1 MSVSAYDLALTSV
14 GVFRG
19 PSEVFIG
26 DGATGEIGSMVAG
39 WNLGGGPVLLVCD
52 STVADLGL
60 STRVLQATAAGP
72 HRVDVFDGITSE
84 PDLATATAV
93 TRKVRDDD
101 YVAVIGLGGGSSLD
115 LAKLA
120 AGLATNEGD
129 VLDAVGVNR
138 LANPA
143 LPLLLIPTTAGTGAE
158 ATRIAMISH
167 DGEKRIINDVQLIAR
182 GVVLD
187 PTLVSSLPRPVTA
200 STGMDA
206 LSHAIEAALSTN
218 ATALS
223 TRSSFEAVELL
234 SGSLPQ
240 SYRNGDDLEAR
251 RGCLMGSYLAGLAL
265 NAGSILG
272 HSMGYTIANR
282 VKVPHGISVA
292 MALPYCT
299 AYAASAAT
307 QRIDTLFARAG
318 QAASDHD
325 DIYGWIDALL
335 REFDVPTSL
344 REIGL
349 TQADAA
355 EMADECLNRYPRP
368 NNPTPLEADRLAD
381 LYRFMWHGELRE
393 AVTAFAPA

>member
-1 MSVSAYDLALTSV
+1 MTTAGYDLELASV

-19 PSEVFIG
+19 PSEVLIG
-26 DGATGEIGSMVAG
+26 DGATGQLGPMIAG
-39 WNLGGGPVLLVCD
+39 WSLEAGPVLLVCD
-52 STVADLGL
+52 STVAELGL
-60 STRVLQATAAGP
+60 STRVLRAMADGP
-72 HRVDVFDGITSE
+72 HRIDVFDQITSE

-93 TRKVRDDD
+93 TGKVRSDD

-120 AGLATNEGD
+120 AGLATNDRD
-129 VLDAVGVNR
+129 VLDAVGVNQ
-138 LANPA
+138 LADPA
-143 LPLLLIPTTAGTGAE
+143 LPLVLIPTTAGTGAE
-158 ATRIAMISH
+158 ATRISMISH
-167 DGEKRIINDVQLIAR
+167 DGEKKIINDVQLIAR

-187 PTLVSSLPRPVTA
+187 PTLVSSLPQPVTA

-223 TRSSFEAVELL
+223 TRSSFEAVDLL
-234 SGSLPQ
+234 SASLPA
-240 SYRNGDDLEAR
+240 SYRNGDDLKAR
-251 RGCLMGSYLAGLAL
+251 RGCLVGSYFAGLAL

-307 QRIDTLFARAG
+307 ERIDALFARAG
-318 QAASDHD
+318 QATHDHD
-325 DIYGWIDALL
+325 DIYAWIDALL
-335 REFDVPTSL
+335 KELDVPTSL
-344 REIGL
+344 KTIGL
-349 TQADAA
+349 SETDAA

-393 AVTAFAPA
+393 AVTAFAAA